1 MSEDIHVGDGF
12 RGNLNAKIKAAA
24 VAFMKEIGG
33 SEVRVLIICTD
44 AMTGEVAQITNMSKK
59 GLSILIDRL
68 NEGLEKIPDDFN
80 KDDSDEQEKA
90 GA

>member
-1 MSEDIHVGDGF
+1 
-12 RGNLNAKIKAAA
+12 
-24 VAFMKEIGG
+24 
-33 SEVRVLIICTD
+33 
-44 AMTGEVAQITNMSKK
+44 MSKK